1 MYCDG
6 NDKDQLQW
14 KERRTERIL
23 KSGSRVR
30 RAVGRWSNSTTC
42 TLSPEM
48 PGKRRHRT
56 KTPSDASDH
65 NVYGEG
71 DYCEYQCSY
80 IQHSLTDAVI
90 YPRFID

>member
-30 RAVGRWSNSTTC
+30 RAEWDAGATQQHAHSVLKCQGSVATAQ
-42 TLSPEM
+42 
-48 PGKRRHRT
+48 RRHPMRPIIMYVLQFMGRVIT
-56 KTPSDASDH
+56 A
-65 NVYGEG
+65 N
-71 DYCEYQCSY
+71 
-80 IQHSLTDAVI
+80 INAVI
-90 YPRFID
+90 SNIH